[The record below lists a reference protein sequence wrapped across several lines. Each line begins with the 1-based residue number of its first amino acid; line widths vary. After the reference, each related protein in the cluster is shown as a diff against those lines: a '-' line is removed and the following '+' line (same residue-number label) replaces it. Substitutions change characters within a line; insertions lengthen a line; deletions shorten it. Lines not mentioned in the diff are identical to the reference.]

1 MDIRDLRY
9 FLAVAEE
16 LNFSRAAAR
25 LNISQPP
32 LSQRIQQLEDE
43 LAVKL
48 FHRTKRSV
56 QLTEAGAAFV
66 DQARLVPGASCVK
79 AGTTFAPERRTVS
92 VSSLLED
99 RMHRN

>member
-43 LAVKL
+43 LGIKL
-48 FHRTKRSV
+48 FHRTKRHV
-56 QLTEAGAAFV
+56 QLTEAGTAFAE
-66 DQARLVPGASCVK
+66 QARLVLAQLEHAAQVAVGTAKGRPRSASYSCL
-79 AGTTFAPERRTVS
+79 ARRP
-92 VSSLLED
+92 
-99 RMHRN
+99 